1 MKFLSL
7 LKFRRMENI
16 ETLRSKLVEKIF
28 STRNINLLQ
37 AIDDIFSSLKT
48 KDEENEVIVFSD
60 SQKEM
65 LLLSEEDIKYGR
77 TITDEELRKLDEEWM
92 N

>member
-48 KDEENEVIVFSD
+48 KDEENEVLVFSD

>member
-1 MKFLSL
+1 
-7 LKFRRMENI
+7 MENI

>member
-7 LKFRRMENI
+7 LKFRRMKNI

-37 AIDDIFSSLKT
+37 AIDDIFSSVKT

>member
-1 MKFLSL
+1 
-7 LKFRRMENI
+7 MENI

-48 KDEENEVIVFSD
+48 KDEENEVLVFSD

>member
-1 MKFLSL
+1 
-7 LKFRRMENI
+7 MENI

-28 STRNINLLQ
+28 LTRNINLLQ